1 MKSKFNLEMIKEFG
15 NNEKDSGSSSVQVAI
30 LTQRI
35 NHLTEHLKE
44 NKKDKHSRFGLIK
57 MVSKRRKLLK
67 YISEKE
73 NDLYKKIIKQL
84 NLRK

>member
-1 MKSKFNLEMIKEFG
+1 MKSKSNLEMIKEFG

-67 YISEKE
+67 YISKKK